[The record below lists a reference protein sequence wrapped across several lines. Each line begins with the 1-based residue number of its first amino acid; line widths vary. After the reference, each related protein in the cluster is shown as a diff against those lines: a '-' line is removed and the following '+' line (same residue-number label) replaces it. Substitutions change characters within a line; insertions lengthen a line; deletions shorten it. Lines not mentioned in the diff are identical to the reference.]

1 MNKQDLR
8 VSANNLESIV
18 LQSEHFL
25 SRTQSFSLHLALRLF
40 RERGARWQ
48 KAPVCRQ
55 EHRSIAQNSPRR
67 KCLAKWLPVLRCGHL
82 LFAFVSRLFLLDSS
96 GLLMF
101 TGLIEEIG
109 VCLDLRRR
117 ADEIQLSLTAPGIA
131 SHVKVGDSVAVNGC
145 CLTVVHSTRDHLHF
159 DLLDETLQ
167 RTNLGE
173 LSEGSAVNLER
184 ALPADGRIGGHFVQ
198 GHVDCTA
205 GLIARDILARDLRL
219 EFELPTHFSQYVAW
233 KGSIC
238 VNGVSL
244 TVADLTESSF
254 SVYLIAHTRKA
265 TNLEKLSR
273 GGRANLEFDIL
284 AKYAERIMTRVSR

>member
-1 MNKQDLR
+1 
-8 VSANNLESIV
+8 
-18 LQSEHFL
+18 
-25 SRTQSFSLHLALRLF
+25 
-40 RERGARWQ
+40 
-48 KAPVCRQ
+48 
-55 EHRSIAQNSPRR
+55 
-67 KCLAKWLPVLRCGHL
+67 
-82 LFAFVSRLFLLDSS
+82 
-96 GLLMF
+96 MF

-159 DLLDETLQ
+159 DLLEETLQ

>member
-1 MNKQDLR
+1 
-8 VSANNLESIV
+8 
-18 LQSEHFL
+18 
-25 SRTQSFSLHLALRLF
+25 
-40 RERGARWQ
+40 
-48 KAPVCRQ
+48 
-55 EHRSIAQNSPRR
+55 
-67 KCLAKWLPVLRCGHL
+67 
-82 LFAFVSRLFLLDSS
+82 
-96 GLLMF
+96 MF

-117 ADEIQLSLTAPGIA
+117 ADEIQLSLTAPRIA

-145 CLTVVHSTRDHLHF
+145 CLTVVHCTRDHLHF

-198 GHVDCTA
+198 GHVDCAA

-244 TVADLTESSF
+244 TVADLTENSF

-265 TNLEKLSR
+265 TNLERLSR

>member
-1 MNKQDLR
+1 
-8 VSANNLESIV
+8 
-18 LQSEHFL
+18 
-25 SRTQSFSLHLALRLF
+25 
-40 RERGARWQ
+40 
-48 KAPVCRQ
+48 
-55 EHRSIAQNSPRR
+55 
-67 KCLAKWLPVLRCGHL
+67 
-82 LFAFVSRLFLLDSS
+82 
-96 GLLMF
+96 MF

-117 ADEIQLSLTAPGIA
+117 ADEIQLSLTAPEIA

-167 RTNLGE
+167 RTNLGAQRG
-173 LSEGSAVNLER
+173 LCRKPER

-244 TVADLTESSF
+244 TVADLTENSF

-265 TNLEKLSR
+265 TNLERLSR